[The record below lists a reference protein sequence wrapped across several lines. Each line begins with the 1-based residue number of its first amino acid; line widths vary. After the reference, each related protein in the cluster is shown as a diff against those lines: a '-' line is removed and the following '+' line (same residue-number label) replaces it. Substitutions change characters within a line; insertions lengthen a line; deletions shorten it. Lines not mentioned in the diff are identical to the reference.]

1 VLPLLTTI
9 ILWACYLSLAV
20 VGRVFLQFQWDALL
34 LEAGL
39 LAVLFSPLLWV
50 NSKTPPSRIVLFLLR
65 FLLFRLMLLSAI
77 VKWFS
82 GDDAWRNMTALRW
95 HFETQPL
102 PTWTSWYAHFSPH
115 WMLAIGCFV
124 MFFVEAIVP
133 FLYFAPRRTRMLAFW
148 LTVLLQLT
156 IMATGNYGFFNLL
169 TIVLTLVLLDDPAI
183 AKVARAKLPLLRR
196 APRWRAVALTPVALV
211 LLIVTIMQAIER
223 STMTAYEWPKPLAW
237 LNDHVTPFRST
248 NAYGLFAVMTRDRPE
263 IVIEGSDDQRTWQP
277 YVFRYKMGDPTRRPR
292 FVVGHMPRLDWQ
304 MWFAAL
310 SDHPPAWFQ
319 HLLMALLEGR
329 KDVLA
334 LLESNPFPDHPP
346 RYVRAVVYDYRFS
359 DRQTREQTGA
369 WWTARPMRLF
379 VAPVAL
385 RRAEP
390 APDFRL

>member
-1 VLPLLTTI
+1 MPASSASV
-9 ILWACYLSLAV
+9 
-20 VGRVFLQFQWDALL
+20 
-34 LEAGL
+34 
-39 LAVLFSPLLWV
+39 
-50 NSKTPPSRIVLFLLR
+50 PP
-65 FLLFRLMLLSAI
+65 
-77 VKWFS
+77 
-82 GDDAWRNMTALRW
+82 AWRNMTALRW

-102 PTWTSWYAHFSPH
+102 PTWTSWYTYWSPH
-115 WMLAIGCFV
+115 WMLAVACFV
-124 MFFVEAIVP
+124 MFFIEAIVP

-169 TIVLTLVLLDDPAI
+169 TLALALVLLDDVAI
-183 AKVARAKLPLLRR
+183 ARITRAKLPALRR
-196 APRWRAVALTPVALV
+196 APLWRAIALAPVTLV

-223 STMTAYEWPKPLAW
+223 STTTAYAWPKPLAW

-359 DRQTREQTGA
+359 DRQTREQPGA